1 MQDEEARP
9 VATDT
14 PLNVT
19 RHLLR
24 LEKDGA
30 LLLANALRLK
40 PLLVR
45 RGGAFVEEIL
55 ATVNAA
61 RCSQQDL
68 LARWPRDAGVFSFLL
83 AHHILVAAGDEER
96 LDGRVPP
103 PAPGEKSPGM
113 SLYLLLSQDCNL
125 GCVYCLNGKRTYRK
139 AEQPRMSEVVAFRA
153 VETFA
158 AAIQPGGYLEIA
170 LFGGEPLLNWELA
183 KKTIDY
189 TEQVLRPRYPDVRF
203 CYHVTSNLSL
213 LPDDFIERA
222 RRHNMTVLC
231 DIDGAGAVHDAL
243 RPFKGGGSSHGQI
256 ARNVRQLIGAGIPVS
271 LRTTVTARNQD
282 DMEAT
287 ARHHREL
294 GAIGS
299 AFVPVNI
306 TNSDEELIGDD
317 LIPDIERMLAAFEGI
332 KDCGQW
338 SLDRLFPFSTYRAKL
353 QPGNQSVLGCG
364 APFGNTPVVDAE
376 GNVYPCIYLVGIER
390 YHQGNII
397 AGTYPRAAVLAELAE
412 QLHVDTREDCR
423 ICAWR
428 YLCGGG
434 CPIHLLT
441 MAEQTGIS
449 PKARDYCDRINCAHT
464 KKVLEILL
472 WEMAEQAARQADGQ
486 ERRKEDE

>member
-1 MQDEEARP
+1 MHEDGCRL
-9 VATDT
+9 VAADA
-14 PLNVT
+14 PLKVT
-19 RHLLR
+19 QHLLR
-24 LEKDGA
+24 LEKNGA

-45 RGGAFVEEIL
+45 RGGEFVEQVL
-55 ATVNAA
+55 AAVRDG
-61 RCSQQDL
+61 RCTRQSL
-68 LARWPRDAGVFSFLL
+68 AARWPNDEAVLAFLL
-83 AHHILVAAGDEER
+83 AHNILVAADDEER
-96 LDGRVPP
+96 LPGSVPV
-103 PAPGEKSPGM
+103 PAPGEKSHGM

-139 AEQPRMSEVVAFRA
+139 EAQPRMPETVAFRA
-153 VETFA
+153 VERFA
-158 AAIQPGGYLEIA
+158 AAIRPGGYLEIA

-189 TEQVLRPRYPDVRF
+189 TEQVLRPRYPEVRF
-203 CYHVTSNLSL
+203 CYHVTSNLSF

-243 RPFKGGGSSHGQI
+243 RPFKGGVSSHGQI
-256 ARNVRQLIGAGIPVS
+256 AHNVRQLIGAGVPVS

-282 DMEAT
+282 HMEET

-294 GAIGS
+294 GGNGS
-299 AFVPVNI
+299 AFVPVNV

-317 LIPDIERMLAAFEGI
+317 LIPDIERMLAAFERVKESGV
-332 KDCGQW
+332 W

-412 QLHVDTREDCR
+412 RLHVDKREDCR
-423 ICAWR
+423 VCAWR

-441 MAEQTGIS
+441 MAGQNDIS

-472 WEMAEQAARQADGQ
+472 WEMADQASRQADGQ
-486 ERRKEDE
+486 QGRKEDE